1 MLKVSLIFQTIAQ
14 RSKVKMLLGPKVYD
28 VWFTPAVQESISQSS
43 QPVVHRVIK
52 GQAVGL
58 RLISGG
64 GKEDKKKAHMDPA
77 ICQHPEEDMK
87 ERGNKGSKW
96 WFCAK
101 CMSRWVRTDL
111 ALVNSA
117 TPEPNSQDLVTF
129 GKHMGRTYE
138 QVLQD
143 PSYCNWIMDTVAQ
156 GESIQ
161 NTNLLRLA
169 EYIHHVQVNDTYAAD
184 GWEDDMDQEL

>member
-1 MLKVSLIFQTIAQ
+1 
-14 RSKVKMLLGPKVYD
+14 
-28 VWFTPAVQESISQSS
+28 
-43 QPVVHRVIK
+43 
-52 GQAVGL
+52 
-58 RLISGG
+58 
-64 GKEDKKKAHMDPA
+64 
-77 ICQHPEEDMK
+77 MK
-87 ERGNKGSKW
+87 ERGNRGNKW

-111 ALVNSA
+111 ALVNTE

-129 GKHMGRTYE
+129 GKHMGKTYE

-143 PSYCNWIMDTVAQ
+143 PQYCNWIMDTVAQ

-161 NTNLLRLA
+161 NNNLVRLA